1 MSEDIREILEIV
13 KFGIEINGG
22 EEIFVDVL
30 GADKIEFKIPE
41 SSKYVTTLY
50 FRVKDKPIKGFKY
63 KQVVKKHG
71 LTVKSREIDI
81 GDYEPSD
88 ELYSKRFP
96 EDETPG
102 GFLVRGVY
110 PATSTY
116 YVNGEEVSVDWTLEI
131 VKKK

>member
-1 MSEDIREILEIV
+1 MKSEDIRDILEIV

-22 EEIFVDVL
+22 EETFVDVL
-30 GADKIEFKIPE
+30 GADKIELKIPE
-41 SSKYVTTLY
+41 SSKYVSILY
-50 FRVKDKPIKGFKY
+50 FRVNKPIKGFKY

-88 ELYSKRFP
+88 ELYSKAFP
-96 EDETPG
+96 EDDTPG

-116 YVNGEEVSVDWTLEI
+116 YVNGEEVSDEWTLEI